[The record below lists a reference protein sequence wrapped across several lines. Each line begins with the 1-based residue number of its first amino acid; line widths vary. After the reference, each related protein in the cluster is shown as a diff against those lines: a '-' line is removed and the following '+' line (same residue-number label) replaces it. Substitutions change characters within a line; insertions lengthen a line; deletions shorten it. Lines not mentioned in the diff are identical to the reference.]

1 MYAMLLTPARGV
13 VMPAPAKAKTKR
25 VRREKL
31 YESCIVRESISKSAT
46 YLHGDAGRYATIQ
59 RNVTVRR
66 LRLYPVE
73 R

>member
-31 YESCIVRESISKSAT
+31 YESCIVRES
-46 YLHGDAGRYATIQ
+46 R
-59 RNVTVRR
+59 VVEERR
-66 LRLYPVE
+66 ARERGCPGLR
-73 R
+73 